1 MVASKQVST
10 VPLLQVLQRGHC
22 VWTCP
27 LKRGGCFKRGHSI
40 RTCPLARGVC
50 ITSKLNH
57 SLDRSNYQILLCDLS
72 VQIICVPIT
81 TQDIQFLSVFLV
93 FFFALLVWF
102 IVVVGTNI
110 VNHYRF
116 IPPIGNPDRNHKLWN
131 IESTERYISRHCWNV
146 ATYKWKVHTGKIEI
160 MSFVVVFLTAPHSIS
175 SHRSS
180 YEADLSVSVV
190 SFISTSMG

>member
-1 MVASKQVST
+1 VC
-10 VPLLQVLQRGHC
+10 LLPPRIYNFYQLF
-22 VWTCP
+22 
-27 LKRGGCFKRGHSI
+27 LCF
-40 RTCPLARGVC
+40 
-50 ITSKLNH
+50 
-57 SLDRSNYQILLCDLS
+57 SLHFWCGLLLLC
-72 VQIICVPIT
+72 
-81 TQDIQFLSVFLV
+81 
-93 FFFALLVWF
+93 
-102 IVVVGTNI
+102 TNI

-160 MSFVVVFLTAPHSIS
+160 MSFVVVSLTAPHSIS

>member
-1 MVASKQVST
+1 MSS
-10 VPLLQVLQRGHC
+10 G
-22 VWTCP
+22 
-27 LKRGGCFKRGHSI
+27 KRCLHH
-40 RTCPLARGVC
+40 
-50 ITSKLNH
+50 SKLNH
-57 SLDRSNYQILLCDLS
+57 SLDRSNYQILCDLS

-81 TQDIQFLSVFLV
+81 TQDIQFLSAFLV

-102 IVVVGTNI
+102 IVVGINI

-116 IPPIGNPDRNHKLWN
+116 I
-131 IESTERYISRHCWNV
+131 
-146 ATYKWKVHTGKIEI
+146 EI
-160 MSFVVVFLTAPHSIS
+160 MSFVVVSLTAPHSIS

>member
-1 MVASKQVST
+1 
-10 VPLLQVLQRGHC
+10 
-22 VWTCP
+22 
-27 LKRGGCFKRGHSI
+27 
-40 RTCPLARGVC
+40 
-50 ITSKLNH
+50 
-57 SLDRSNYQILLCDLS
+57 
-72 VQIICVPIT
+72 
-81 TQDIQFLSVFLV
+81 V

-116 IPPIGNPDRNHKLWN
+116 IPLIGTT
-131 IESTERYISRHCWNV
+131 SSGISNQLRDIYPGTAGMLLH
-146 ATYKWKVHTGKIEI
+146 VHTGKIEI
-160 MSFVVVFLTAPHSIS
+160 MSFVVISLTAPHSIS